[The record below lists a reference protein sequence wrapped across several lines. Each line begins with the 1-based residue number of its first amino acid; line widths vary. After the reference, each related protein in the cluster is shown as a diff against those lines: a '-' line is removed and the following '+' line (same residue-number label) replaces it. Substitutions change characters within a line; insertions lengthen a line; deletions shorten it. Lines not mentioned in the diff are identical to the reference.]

1 MKMLKI
7 KSTLALLAL
16 LAGVAQAVPDAK
28 DILQQADMARGG
40 GLPGLMWNVEL
51 NARDEEGEQK
61 RGMTVKAD
69 ASNSLVEFLAPE
81 KVKGQ
86 QMVMLGRN
94 MWFVRPGLSKPVP
107 MSPRQR
113 LIGMA
118 SNGDVAST
126 NYSGDY
132 NAKLLKEEAINDE
145 DCYLLELN
153 AANKGVTYDRI
164 LYWVSKKRGVGV
176 KAEFYTLSGKLFKF
190 AEFEYGNDIRF
201 EGKKIPFVSKMTIHD
216 AIDKSKVTT
225 LAYST
230 IKVIKVDP
238 AMFNLN
244 IRAD

>member
-1 MKMLKI
+1 MLKI

-16 LAGVAQAVPDAK
+16 LAGVAQAAPDAK

-145 DCYLLELN
+145 DCFLLELN

>member
-1 MKMLKI
+1 MNKLKQ
-7 KSTLALLAL
+7 LLPLLAL
-16 LAGVAQAVPDAK
+16 LAGFTQAAPDAK
-28 DILQQADMARGG
+28 EILQQADMARGG
-40 GLPGLMWNVEL
+40 GLPGLMWSVEL

-61 RGMTVKAD
+61 RSMTVKAD
-69 ASNSLVEFLAPE
+69 ANNNIVEFLAPE

-86 QMVMLGRN
+86 QMVMQGRN

-132 NAKLLKEEAINDE
+132 HAKLLPDAQANDE
-145 DCYLLELN
+145 DCYVLELN
-153 AANKGVTYDRI
+153 AANKGVTYDKV

-190 AEFEYGNDIRF
+190 AEFEYGNEIRH

-225 LAYST
+225 LAYSA

>member
-1 MKMLKI
+1 MLKI

-16 LAGVAQAVPDAK
+16 LAGAAQAAPDAK
-28 DILQQADMARGG
+28 EILQQADMARGG

-51 NARDEEGEQK
+51 NAKDEEGEQK

-69 ASNSLVEFLAPE
+69 ANNSLVEFLAPE

-132 NAKLLKEEAINDE
+132 SAKLLKEDNVNNE

-153 AANKGVTYDRI
+153 AASKGVTYDKI

-225 LAYST
+225 LSYGT
-230 IKVIKVDP
+230 IKVVKVDP
-238 AMFNLN
+238 ATFNLN

>member
-1 MKMLKI
+1 MLKI

-16 LAGVAQAVPDAK
+16 LAGVTHAAPDAK
-28 DILQQADMARGG
+28 EILLQADMARGG
-40 GLPGLMWNVEL
+40 GLPGLTWSIEL
-51 NARDEEGEQK
+51 EARDEEGEQK
-61 RGMTVKAD
+61 RSMTVKAD
-69 ASNSLVEFLAPE
+69 ANNNIVEFLAPE

-86 QMVMLGRN
+86 QMVMQGRN

-132 NAKLLKEEAINDE
+132 NAKLLAEASVNNE
-145 DCYLLELN
+145 DCYQLELS
-153 AANKGVTYDRI
+153 AANKGVTYDKI

-190 AEFEYGNDIRF
+190 AEFDYGNEIRHD
-201 EGKKIPFVSKMTIHD
+201 GRKIPFVSKMTIHD

-225 LAYST
+225 LAYSA
-230 IKVIKVDP
+230 IKVVRIDP
-238 AMFNLN
+238 AIFNLN

>member
-1 MKMLKI
+1 MLKI

-16 LAGVAQAVPDAK
+16 LAGVAQAAPDAK

-201 EGKKIPFVSKMTIHD
+201 EGKKSPLS
-216 AIDKSKVTT
+216 A
-225 LAYST
+225 
-230 IKVIKVDP
+230 
-238 AMFNLN
+238 
-244 IRAD
+244 R

>member
-1 MKMLKI
+1 MKSLKRV
-7 KSTLALLAL
+7 LPLLAL
-16 LAGVAQAVPDAK
+16 LAGLTHAAPDAK
-28 DILQQADMARGG
+28 EILQQADMARGG
-40 GLPGLMWNVEL
+40 GLPGLTWNVEL
-51 NARDEEGEQK
+51 NSTDEEGEQK
-61 RGMTVKAD
+61 RSMTVKAD

-86 QMVMLGRN
+86 QMVMQGRN

-132 NAKLLKEEAINDE
+132 NAKLLKEEAANDE

-190 AEFEYGNDIRF
+190 AEFEYGNDIRH

-225 LAYST
+225 LAYSA
-230 IKVIKVDP
+230 IKVVRIDP
-238 AMFNLN
+238 AIFNLN

>member
-1 MKMLKI
+1 MNMLKI

-16 LAGVAQAVPDAK
+16 LAGVAQAAPDAK

-145 DCYLLELN
+145 DCFLLELN

>member
-1 MKMLKI
+1 
-7 KSTLALLAL
+7 LAL
-16 LAGVAQAVPDAK
+16 LAGAAQAAPDAK
-28 DILQQADMARGG
+28 EILQQADMARGG

-51 NARDEEGEQK
+51 NAKDEEGEQK
-61 RGMTVKAD
+61 RSMTVKAD
-69 ASNSLVEFLAPE
+69 ANNSLVEFLAPE

-132 NAKLLKEEAINDE
+132 NAKLLKEEAANDE

-153 AANKGVTYDRI
+153 AANKGVTYDKI

-190 AEFEYGNDIRF
+190 AEFEYGNDIRH

-225 LAYST
+225 LSYGT

>member
-1 MKMLKI
+1 
-7 KSTLALLAL
+7 
-16 LAGVAQAVPDAK
+16 
-28 DILQQADMARGG
+28 
-40 GLPGLMWNVEL
+40 
-51 NARDEEGEQK
+51 
-61 RGMTVKAD
+61 
-69 ASNSLVEFLAPE
+69 
-81 KVKGQ
+81 
-86 QMVMLGRN
+86 MLGRN

-176 KAEFYTLSGKLFKF
+176 KAGVYKLAGKLVKI
-190 AEFEYGNDIRF
+190 AGFEYGNDIRF

>member
-1 MKMLKI
+1 MLKI

-16 LAGVAQAVPDAK
+16 LAGVAQAAPDAK
-28 DILQQADMARGG
+28 EILQQADMARGG

-51 NARDEEGEQK
+51 NAKDEEGEQK
-61 RGMTVKAD
+61 RSMTVKAD

-132 NAKLLKEEAINDE
+132 NAKLLKEEAANDE

-153 AANKGVTYDRI
+153 AANKGVTYDKI

-190 AEFEYGNDIRF
+190 AEFEYGNDIRH

-225 LAYST
+225 LAYSA
-230 IKVIKVDP
+230 IKVVRIDP
-238 AMFNLN
+238 AIFNLN

>member
-1 MKMLKI
+1 MLKI

-16 LAGVAQAVPDAK
+16 LAGVTHAAPDAK
-28 DILQQADMARGG
+28 EILLQADMARGG
-40 GLPGLMWNVEL
+40 GLPVLTWSIEL
-51 NARDEEGEQK
+51 ESRDEEGEQK
-61 RGMTVKAD
+61 RSMTVKAD
-69 ASNSLVEFLAPE
+69 ANNNIVEFLAPE

-86 QMVMLGRN
+86 QMVMQGRN

-132 NAKLLKEEAINDE
+132 SARLLKEDNIHNE

-153 AANKGVTYDRI
+153 AASKGVTYDRI

-176 KAEFYTLSGKLFKF
+176 KAEYYTLSGKLFKF
-190 AEFEYGNDIRF
+190 AEFEYGNDIRH

-216 AIDKSKVTT
+216 AIDQSKVTT
-225 LAYST
+225 LSYGT
-230 IKVIKVDP
+230 IKVIKIDP

>member
-1 MKMLKI
+1 MLKI

-16 LAGVAQAVPDAK
+16 LAGAAQAAPDAK
-28 DILQQADMARGG
+28 EILQQADMARGG

-51 NARDEEGEQK
+51 NAKDDEGEQK
-61 RGMTVKAD
+61 RSMTVKAD

-132 NAKLLKEEAINDE
+132 NAKLLKEEAANDE

-153 AANKGVTYDRI
+153 AANKGVTYDKI

-190 AEFEYGNDIRF
+190 AEFEYGNDIRH

-225 LAYST
+225 LAYSA
-230 IKVIKVDP
+230 IKVVRIDP
-238 AMFNLN
+238 AIFNLN